1 MYSERYDKVYI
12 NLGICVK
19 IPILWDHL
27 YITELRYCLIPV
39 FGSYLVPNIEFYK
52 LWAILGCKKI
62 F

>member
-39 FGSYLVPNIEFYK
+39 FGSYLVPQI
-52 LWAILGCKKI
+52 
-62 F
+62 